1 MSASFTRLFPR
12 AAGVL
17 MPLASL
23 PGRYGVGDLG
33 PEAYRFVGWLERAGV
48 TWWQMLPVV
57 PLGPGNSPYASSSAF
72 ASEPLYLS
80 LERLADDGL
89 LDRSDV
95 SAPAAPTPQ

>member
-1 MSASFTRLFPR
+1 MIGSFTDRFPR

-23 PGRYGVGDLG
+23 PARHGIGDLG
-33 PEAYRFVGWLERAGV
+33 PEAYRFVDWLADAGV

-72 ASEPLYLS
+72 ASEPIYLS
-80 LERLADDGL
+80 LEVLADEGL
-89 LDRSDV
+89 L
-95 SAPAAPTPQ
+95 